1 VSCAGL
7 RVVRRLDVRFVNRVD
22 RVWFGLDEESD
33 PRKARCGVGD
43 RGRLGVGE
51 RAADF
56 VLSGRSGVPARFYA
70 HAGGRPTAVVF
81 DGDGDD
87 RRLADL
93 ADRLA
98 DRDDV
103 ALCCIT
109 SNGPADGPGIPAWSD
124 RNGTVAQ
131 AYGVAAGEL
140 TAVVLDPNLRV
151 VGVVVGDGLTDRVV
165 ELLDTAV
172 HREPTVQVV
181 AQAPVLLVPRALDE
195 GYRDRLIRVW
205 EHDGGTDTGVERVG
219 GDVLDAGF
227 KRRRDHTIDDRDLL
241 RELTTVVGRRV
252 LPEVSKA
259 FAFRA
264 TRFEGFKI
272 ACYDAATGGFFRP
285 HRDNLTPATA
295 HRVFAL
301 TLNLNDDYAGG
312 QLRFPEYGNQLYRPD
327 GGAALVFSCAHLHE
341 VLDVT
346 AGRRFVLLSFLYGEP
361 R

>member
-1 VSCAGL
+1 V
-7 RVVRRLDVRFVNRVD
+7 RV
-22 RVWFGLDEESD
+22 G
-33 PRKARCGVGD
+33 G

-51 RAADF
+51 RATDF
-56 VLSGRSGVPARFYA
+56 VLRGPSGVPARFYA

-81 DGDGDD
+81 HSDGDD
-87 RRLADL
+87 PRLVDLIGRLA
-93 ADRLA
+93 A
-98 DRDDV
+98 RDDLT
-103 ALCCIT
+103 LCCVT
-109 SNGPADGPGIPAWSD
+109 SKEPAGDTGTPTWSD
-124 RNGTVAQ
+124 RDGAVAQ

-151 VGVVVGDGLTDRVV
+151 VGVVVGEDLADRVV
-165 ELLDTAV
+165 ELLDAAV
-172 HREPTVQVV
+172 HRGVTVQVV
-181 AQAPVLLVPRALDE
+181 AQAPVLLLPRVLDAA
-195 GYRDRLIRVW
+195 YRDRLMRVW
-205 EHDGGTDTGVERVG
+205 ERDGGTETGVARSG
-219 GDVLDAGF
+219 GDALDASM
-227 KRRRDHTIDDRDLL
+227 KRRRDHTVDDRDLL
-241 RELTTVVGRRV
+241 RELTSVVGRRV
-252 LPEVSKA
+252 LPEIGKA

-301 TLNLNDDYAGG
+301 TLNLNDDYDGG

-327 GGAALVFSCAHLHE
+327 AGAALVFSCAHLHE